1 MNPAVFKV
9 LEVNPQSKECT
20 AEGIEALSVE
30 HGIFVLVVR
39 VDYDHP
45 LTKAQYKRLFVFP
58 ELSYL
63 FTLGHAETGAL
74 VTAHLIEQIG
84 KAMVREMNYDHD
96 TVAKWI
102 LTQPLTEIRGSGYD
116 LEDVVNHEAP
126 LEFLN

>member
-9 LEVNPQSKECT
+9 LEINPQSKNCT
-20 AEGIEALSVE
+20 QAELQKLSDQ
-30 HGIFVLVVR
+30 HGTFVLIVR

-58 ELSYL
+58 ELSYM
-63 FTLGHAETGAL
+63 FTLGHSETGAL

-96 TVAKWI
+96 TVSKWI